1 MTNEKNQQILE
12 RNQQILETIKKIED
26 KDFNI
31 YFFVLDSKG
40 NPIAEL
46 AYIYEHA
53 KVLRDSGLNASIIT
67 EKNDYTG
74 VGEWLGEE
82 YMNIPHTSIES
93 QNLKVGPQD
102 FLIIPEIF
110 ANVMDQ
116 TKQFPCKRIVFSQS
130 YDYILEILNLGAKW
144 TDYGIKD
151 CITTSEKQK
160 QYIKELFPLV
170 NVEVIPIGIPDY
182 FKPTDKLQKP
192 IVALSCR
199 DPRDTT
205 KIVKSFYLK
214 YPQYK
219 WVTFRDMKGLPR
231 TSFAQILSEACL
243 GVWVDPIAG
252 FGTFPLE
259 AMKSGVPV
267 IGRVPHMTP
276 EWMEQPS
283 TENNQ
288 DKMLKENG
296 IWTYDT
302 LRLPDLIATFIR
314 LWLEDNI
321 PNDVYE
327 KMKDT
332 PMEYSMEKMN
342 SSIVEYYN
350 KQIAARLSELAS
362 TITSEQ
368 TNA

>member
-1 MTNEKNQQILE
+1 MTNE
-12 RNQQILETIKKIED
+12 RNQQILETLKKIENN
-26 KDFNI
+26 DFNI

-40 NPIAEL
+40 NPIGEL
-46 AYIYEHA
+46 TYIYEHA
-53 KVLRDSGLNASIIT
+53 KILRDNGFNAIIVT
-67 EKNDYTG
+67 EKNEYTG
-74 VGEWLGEE
+74 VADWLGEE
-82 YMNIPHTSIES
+82 YMHIPHVSVES

-130 YDYILEILNLGAKW
+130 YDYILEILNIGAKW
-144 TDYGIKD
+144 GDYGIKD
-151 CITTSEKQK
+151 CITTTEKQK
-160 QYIKELFPLV
+160 QYIGELFSNV
-170 NVEVIPIGIPDY
+170 NVEVIPLGIPEY

-192 IVALSCR
+192 IISLSCR

-231 TSFAQILSEACL
+231 TTFAQTLSESCL
-243 GVWVDPIAG
+243 AVWVDPISG
-252 FGTFPLE
+252 FGTFPIE
-259 AMKSGVPV
+259 AMKCGVPV
-267 IGRVPHMTP
+267 IGRVPHMIP
-276 EWMEQPS
+276 EWMEES
-283 TENNQ
+283 TADGQ

-321 PNDVYE
+321 PTDVYE

-332 PMEYSMEKMN
+332 PSKYTMESMN
-342 SSIVEYYN
+342 SSVLDYYKRQVN
-350 KQIAARLSELAS
+350 SRIAELSTS
-362 TITSEQ
+362 ITTEN

>member
-1 MTNEKNQQILE
+1 MTNE
-12 RNQQILETIKKIED
+12 RNQQILDTIKKIEN

-40 NPIAEL
+40 NPIGEL
-46 AYIYEHA
+46 IYIYEHA
-53 KVLRDSGLNASIIT
+53 KTLRDNGFNSVILT

-74 VGEWLGEE
+74 VGDWLGEE
-82 YMNIPHTSIES
+82 YMEIPHVSVES
-93 QNLKVGPQD
+93 QSLKVGPQD

-116 TKQFPCKRIVFSQS
+116 TKQFPCKRIVFTQS

-144 TDYGIKD
+144 SDYGIKD
-151 CITTSEKQK
+151 CVTTNEKQK
-160 QYIKELFPLV
+160 QYILELFQGL
-170 NVEVIPIGIPDY
+170 NVDVVPVGIPDY

-192 IVALSCR
+192 IISLSCR

-219 WVTFRDMKGLPR
+219 WITFRDLKGLPR
-231 TSFAQILSEACL
+231 TTFAQTLGESCL
-243 GVWVDPIAG
+243 AVWVDPISG

-259 AMKSGVPV
+259 AMKCGVPV
-267 IGRVPHMTP
+267 IGRVPNMIP
-276 EWMEQPS
+276 EWMEQETP
-283 TENNQ
+283 EGQ
-288 DKMLKENG
+288 DKSLKENG

-302 LRLPDLIATFIR
+302 LRIPDLIATFIR

-321 PNDVYE
+321 PSDVYE
-327 KMKDT
+327 KMEDT
-332 PMEYSMEKMN
+332 PIKYTMNNMN
-342 SSIVEYYN
+342 SSVLEYYS
-350 KQIAARLSELAS
+350 KQFNARIYELSNA
-362 TITSEQ
+362 ITNET

>member
-1 MTNEKNQQILE
+1 MTNE
-12 RNQQILETIKKIED
+12 RNQQILETLKKIENN
-26 KDFNI
+26 DFNI

-40 NPIAEL
+40 NPIGEL
-46 AYIYEHA
+46 TYIYEHA
-53 KVLRDSGLNASIIT
+53 KILRENGFNSIIVT
-67 EKNDYTG
+67 EKNEYTG
-74 VGEWLGEE
+74 VADWLGEE
-82 YMNIPHTSIES
+82 YMQIPHMSVES
-93 QNLKVGPQD
+93 QNLKIGPQD

-110 ANVMDQ
+110 ANIMDQ

-130 YDYILEILNLGAKW
+130 YDYILEILNIGAKW
-144 TDYGIKD
+144 SDYGIKD
-151 CITTSEKQK
+151 CIATTEKQK
-160 QYIKELFPLV
+160 QYINELFNNI
-170 NVEVIPIGIPDY
+170 NVEVVPLGIPEY

-192 IVALSCR
+192 VISLSCR

-231 TSFAQILSEACL
+231 TTFAQTLSESCL
-243 GVWVDPIAG
+243 AVWVDPIAS
-252 FGTFPLE
+252 FGTFPIE
-259 AMKSGVPV
+259 AMKCGVPV
-267 IGRVPHMTP
+267 IGRVPHMIP
-276 EWMEQPS
+276 EWMEESGDQGQ
-283 TENNQ
+283 E
-288 DKMLKENG
+288 KMLKENG

-321 PNDVYE
+321 PTDVYE

-332 PMEYSMEKMN
+332 PSKYTMESMN
-342 SSIVEYYN
+342 SLVLDYYKRQVNARIAELSTSITTE
-350 KQIAARLSELAS
+350 K
-362 TITSEQ
+362 